1 MAASEVTPQRVVRSL
16 TATKKK
22 NSSNTRL
29 YTAKTYPLWFLIP
42 SATLFV
48 IFFLVPTLAS
58 FYFAFTRWD
67 LQSATWTGLENFRM
81 FFAEPQLVGGLVH
94 TIIYAVVTSGSKVV
108 LGLPL
113 AVLLTSRIIGRGLVR
128 SIIFFPVLVSTIGVG
143 IAFKALMDPT
153 HGLINAVL
161 KVFGLGG
168 PGWLTNPSLV
178 LYSIAIV
185 DIWKGVGLA
194 TLIYMAGI
202 LAIPREYYEAAQ
214 VDGTGKFKQFLH
226 ITLPLAWPATT
237 TVITLSL
244 IGGLRSF
251 DLIWA
256 MTRGGPGFASDV
268 IASVIY
274 KQYQAG
280 FYGLSTAGNVVLF
293 LLVAVIIMPLQ
304 WFLTR
309 REVEL

>member
-1 MAASEVTPQRVVRSL
+1 MAASEATPQRLVRAS
-16 TATKKK
+16 AAVKK
-22 NSSNTRL
+22 NSSTTRL

-48 IFFLVPTLAS
+48 IFFLVPTVAS

-67 LQSATWTGLENFRM
+67 LQSATWIGFENFQL
-81 FFAEPQLVGGLVH
+81 FFAEPQLSGGLVH
-94 TIIYAVVTSGSKVV
+94 TLIYAVVTSGSKVV

-153 HGLINAVL
+153 QGLINVVL
-161 KVFGLGG
+161 KAVGITG
-168 PGWLTNPSLV
+168 PGWLTDPSLV
-178 LYSIAIV
+178 LYSVAIV

-202 LAIPREYYEAAQ
+202 LAIPREYYEAAD
-214 VDGTGKFKQFLH
+214 VDGTGKFKQFFH

-293 LLVAVIIMPLQ
+293 LLVALIIMPLQ

>member
-1 MAASEVTPQRVVRSL
+1 MATPEVAAPAAVKPV
-16 TATKKK
+16 KKEK
-22 NSSNTRL
+22 RPGARRL
-29 YTAKTYPLWFLIP
+29 YTAHAYPLWFIVP
-42 SATLFV
+42 SLVLFF
-48 IFFLVPTLAS
+48 IFFFVPTIAS

-67 LQSATWTGLENFRM
+67 LQSATWIGWKNFEQ
-81 FFAEPQLVGGLVH
+81 FFAEPQLKDGLVH
-94 TIIYAVVTSGSKVV
+94 TIVYAIVTSGSKVV
-108 LGLPL
+108 IGLPL
-113 AVLLTSRIIGRGLVR
+113 AVLLTSKIIGRGLVR
-128 SIIFFPVLVSTIGVG
+128 SIIFFPVLVSTIGIG

-153 HGLINAVL
+153 EGLINKALAV
-161 KVFGLGG
+161 VGIEG
-168 PGWLTNPSLV
+168 PGWLTNPGMV
-178 LYSIAIV
+178 LYSIAFV

-202 LAIPREYYEAAQ
+202 LAIPREYYEAAE
-214 VDGTGKFKQFLH
+214 VDGTTKLKQFFH

-293 LLVAVIIMPLQ
+293 LLVALIIMPLQ

>member
-1 MAASEVTPQRVVRSL
+1 MATPVAMAAPSARAPRTKKNLPSKKSY
-16 TATKKK
+16 TAT
-22 NSSNTRL
+22 
-29 YTAKTYPLWFLIP
+29 TYPLWFLAP
-42 SATLFV
+42 FGALFFV
-48 IFFLVPTLAS
+48 FFLLPTVAS

-67 LQSATWTGLENFRM
+67 FQEATWIGWANFEQ
-81 FFAEPQLVGGLVH
+81 FFAEPQLRDGLVH

-113 AVLLTSRIIGRGLVR
+113 AVLLTSRILGRGLVR

-153 HGLINAVL
+153 AGLINNVL
-161 KVFGLGG
+161 HTVGISG

-178 LYSIAIV
+178 LYSVAIV

-202 LAIPREYYEAAQ
+202 LAIPRDYYEAAS
-214 VDGTGKFKQFLH
+214 VDGTSKFKQFLH

>member
-1 MAASEVTPQRVVRSL
+1 MTVTSAAPAAGHRRPPGRRPTTRSYQK
-16 TATKKK
+16 T
-22 NSSNTRL
+22 
-29 YTAKTYPLWFLIP
+29 TYPLWFALP
-42 SATLFV
+42 SAILFLV
-48 IFFLVPTLAS
+48 FFLVPTLAS

-67 LQSATWTGLENFRM
+67 LFTAEWVGWANFQQ
-81 FFAEPQLVGGLVH
+81 FLAEPEMSQSLGHTLV
-94 TIIYAVVTSGSKVV
+94 YAVLTSGAKVV

-113 AVLLTSRIIGRGLVR
+113 AVLLTSQILGRDLLR
-128 SIIFFPVLVSTIGVG
+128 SIIFFPVLCSTIGIG
-143 IAFKALMDPT
+143 ITFSSLMNPNL
-153 HGLINAVL
+153 GLINQALELV
-161 KVFGLGG
+161 GLPG
-168 PGWLTNPSLV
+168 PGWLTDPALALFSV
-178 LYSIAIV
+178 AIV

-194 TLIYMAGI
+194 TLIYIAGI
-202 LAIPREYYEAAQ
+202 LAIPREYYEAAE
-214 VDGTGKFKQFLH
+214 VDGSSKLQQFRT
-226 ITLPLAWPATT
+226 ITLPLAWPATS

-293 LLVAVIIMPLQ
+293 LLVACIIMPLQ
-304 WFLTR
+304 WWMTK
-309 REVEL
+309 REVDL

>member
-1 MAASEVTPQRVVRSL
+1 MTAPAINVGQTAQAAKPRPPGKPNARS
-16 TATKKK
+16 
-22 NSSNTRL
+22 
-29 YTAKTYPLWFLIP
+29 YTASTYPVWFVFPALL
-42 SATLFV
+42 LFI
-48 IFFLVPTLAS
+48 IFFLVPTVSS

-67 LQSATWTGLENFRM
+67 LFTSTWIGWRNFEQ
-81 FFAEPQLVGGLVH
+81 FLAEPEMAQSLGH
-94 TIIYAVVTSGSKVV
+94 TLIYAVVTSGAKVL

-113 AVLLTSRIIGRGLVR
+113 AVLLTGKILGRDLLR
-128 SIIFFPVLVSTIGVG
+128 SIIFFPVLCSTIGIG
-143 IAFKALMDPT
+143 ITFTALMNPNV
-153 HGLINAVL
+153 GLINGVL
-161 KVFGLGG
+161 AAMGITG
-168 PGWLTNPSLV
+168 PGWLTNPALALFSVAL
-178 LYSIAIV
+178 V

-194 TLIYMAGI
+194 TLIYIAGI
-202 LAIPREYYEAAQ
+202 LAIPREYYEAAD
-214 VDGTGKFKQFLH
+214 VDGTSKMGQFLH
-226 ITLPLAWPATT
+226 ITLPLAWPATS

-256 MTRGGPGFASDV
+256 MTKGGPGFASDV

-293 LLVAVIIMPLQ
+293 LLVAFIIMPLQ
-304 WFLTR
+304 WWMTK

>member
-1 MAASEVTPQRVVRSL
+1 MR
-16 TATKKK
+16 K
-22 NSSNTRL
+22 NSSTTRL

-48 IFFLVPTLAS
+48 IFFLVPTVAS

-67 LQSATWTGLENFRM
+67 LQTATWTGLENFRM
-81 FFAEPQLVGGLVH
+81 FFAEPQLSGGLVH

-153 HGLINAVL
+153 QGIINGTL
-161 KVFGLGG
+161 KVFGITG
-168 PGWLTNPSLV
+168 PGWLTDPSLV
-178 LYSIAIV
+178 LYSVAIV

-202 LAIPREYYEAAQ
+202 LAIPREYYEAAE

-293 LLVAVIIMPLQ
+293 LLVAIIIMPLQ